1 MLCQVEFLRGAKF
14 EADDRQ
20 VAIDVLR
27 GDSQSA
33 IDFEFRSF
41 FRWIFA
47 FLVSCKNG
55 VLRVTYI

>member
-27 GDSQSA
+27 VTVSQPS
-33 IDFEFRSF
+33 ILSSGRFFDGFLRS
-41 FRWIFA
+41 
-47 FLVSCKNG
+47 
-55 VLRVTYI
+55 